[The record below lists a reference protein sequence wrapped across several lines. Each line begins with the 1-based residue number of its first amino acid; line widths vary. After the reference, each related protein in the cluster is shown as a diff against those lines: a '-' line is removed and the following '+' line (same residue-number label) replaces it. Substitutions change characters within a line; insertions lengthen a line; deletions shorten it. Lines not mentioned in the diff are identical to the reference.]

1 MVSIFWAIHQ
11 HLAIMTFVFNL
22 YFHIA
27 WWYIKSKVPLH
38 MVLFLIRVNR
48 QSWKTI
54 AHASLTTQLARVGA
68 VDGAKILIKDQS
80 WKDDVSLSIF
90 YMTES
95 FSFPRRFIYL
105 REIAFSGPY
114 RCNFR
119 KVRVFVYFIAPLL
132 YSFFTSCI
140 FHDTD
145 SWLPSKISV
154 VFRYEAVVF
163 RRYVLALLSVG
174 LLRKFEAYL
183 VYLSLI
189 WTKNLRRFSFF
200 QKFRHFT
207 YILLWFHLVI
217 PSFPAR
223 IYDIR
228 SRCSALLCQP
238 RC

>member
-1 MVSIFWAIHQ
+1 MYLRSLVDGKTP
-11 HLAIMTFVFNL
+11 IM
-22 YFHIA
+22 
-27 WWYIKSKVPLH
+27 KSSTTTG
-38 MVLFLIRVNR
+38 RQR
-48 QSWKTI
+48 QSWKTT
-54 AHASLTTQLARVGA
+54 AHASRATHSAGTSAGKSRLKQQIPHVKSITERWRYF
-68 VDGAKILIKDQS
+68 VDFLHG
-80 WKDDVSLSIF
+80 F
-90 YMTES
+90 ES
-95 FSFPRRFIYL
+95 FYFPKRFIYL
-105 REIAFSGPY
+105 RGIAFSGPY

-207 YILLWFHLVI
+207 YILLWFHPVI

-223 IYDIR
+223 IYDMR
-228 SRCSALLCQP
+228 SRFSALLWQP